1 MGLPNSP
8 MHGAA
13 IRVIGG
19 NFITAKPVGVRDG
32 IDFQRTG
39 EVRRVDGVAID
50 SQLQQ
55 GSLVLI
61 SPIGFSPT
69 GEAFNLSYQDLA

>member
-1 MGLPNSP
+1 

-61 SPIGFSPT
+61 SPIGFLTHRRS
-69 GEAFNLSYQDLA
+69 L